1 MTLDALLS
9 CFQFSTLKTLL
20 RAPTTLAKCRLT
32 MLLFVLIA
40 GLVVVVVVVFGFW
53 TARCKV
59 LQIVLK

>member
-9 CFQFSTLKTLL
+9 CFQFSALKTLW

-40 GLVVVVVVVFGFW
+40 GLVVVVVFGFW

-59 LQIVLK
+59 VQLVLK